1 MAITKKHNIYRQ
13 KFLNIQRLL
22 FPLFRRREEVRNGL
36 INNPG
41 KMFKVGEKVS
51 HPVFGVGDIKKIED
65 KFFLGRK
72 QKYYI
77 LELVNNGMTLMIPVQ
92 KAKEIGLRN
101 IIPPDRIKEVLN
113 VLADKVDNN
122 IEGNYK
128 NRIKTQSE
136 LLSSG
141 DILKVAQV
149 VKNYIYL
156 NMVDKLS
163 ATEKNLYE
171 RARKILESEIVAA
184 SNLESNKVRFMIK
197 EAVNKSII
205 NRVQRKNV
213 GY

>member
-1 MAITKKHNIYRQ
+1 MRD
-13 KFLNIQRLL
+13 
-22 FPLFRRREEVRNGL
+22 GL
-36 INNPG
+36 INNPR

-51 HPVFGVGDIKKIED
+51 HPIFGVGDIKKIED
-65 KFFLGRK
+65 KFFLGKK

-77 LELVNNGMTLMIPVQ
+77 LKLVNNGMTLMIPVH
-92 KAKEIGLRN
+92 KAKEIGLRP
-101 IIPPDRIKEVLN
+101 IIPPDRVAEVLK
-113 VLADKVDNN
+113 VLSDKIDDN

-136 LLSSG
+136 MLSSG

-156 NMVDKLS
+156 NKVDKLS

-171 RARKILESEIVAA
+171 RARKILESEMVAA

-197 EAVNKSII
+197 EAVNKSVIG
-205 NRVQRKNV
+205 RMQGKSAES
-213 GY
+213 